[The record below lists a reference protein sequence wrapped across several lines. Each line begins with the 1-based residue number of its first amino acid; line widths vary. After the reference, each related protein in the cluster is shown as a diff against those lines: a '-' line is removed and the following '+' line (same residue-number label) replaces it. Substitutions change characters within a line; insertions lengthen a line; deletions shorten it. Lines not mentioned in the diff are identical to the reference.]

1 MNKGK
6 AILGAFIVGGCMGL
20 LCQLFNICY
29 AFLIPDDALLF
40 GSAIL
45 GLAQNYSSGFAL
57 MTCGLVM
64 MILFIAGILPKVE
77 AFGGFGATIPLF
89 GLVGAV
95 GGSTLGYK
103 AQTGASFVTAFFKG
117 CWPFIRFLL
126 IAFIVTIPLSLL
138 FGMFVKPDLSYVGAV
153 PYVDPTIPENGPMLG
168 AAAAAAFA
176 PVSLCWSFLFTGVL
190 AVIGQLVVF
199 AVKPQM
205 AGVLNILMC
214 GYILGCIISMTGL
227 FPFLSVYGTGGIT
240 APVTG
245 AGEFVFTSVMFG
257 TNLGH
262 IPGMWA
268 TVVVRLVTFCL
279 VITTQFIWG
288 IIAAA
293 IVGARAPL
301 PGSDDAGLAAKDAG

>member
-1 MNKGK
+1 MSKGK
-6 AILGAFIVGGCMGL
+6 VILGTFIVGGCMGL
-20 LCQLFNICY
+20 LCQLLNICY

-40 GSAIL
+40 GSATL

-57 MTCGLVM
+57 VTCGLVM
-64 MILFIAGILPKVE
+64 MLLFITGILPKINDI
-77 AFGGFGATIPLF
+77 GGFGATIPLF

-103 AQTGASFVTAFFKG
+103 GETGASFVTSFFKG
-117 CWPFIRFLL
+117 CWPFIRFLI
-126 IAFIVTIPLSLL
+126 IAFVVTVPLSLL
-138 FGMFVKPDLSYVGAV
+138 YGAFVKPDLSYVGAV
-153 PYVDPTIPENGPMLG
+153 PYIDPTVPENGPALG

-176 PVSLCWSFLFTGVL
+176 PVSLLWSFLFTGVL

-199 AVKPQM
+199 AVKPKM
-205 AGVLNILMC
+205 TGILNILMC
-214 GYILGCIISMTGL
+214 GYMLGCIVSMTGL

-257 TNLGH
+257 SYLGH
-262 IPGMWA
+262 IPGMWT
-268 TVVVRLVTFCL
+268 TVIVRLVTFCL
-279 VITTQFIWG
+279 VVAMQFIWG

-293 IVGARAPL
+293 IVGARGPAPA
-301 PGSDDAGLAAKDAG
+301 PGADADTSGATA

>member
-1 MNKGK
+1 MDKGK
-6 AILGAFIVGGCMGL
+6 TILGAFIVGGCMGL
-20 LCQLFNICY
+20 MCQLINIFY

-40 GSAIL
+40 GSTTL
-45 GLAQNYSSGFAL
+45 GLAQNYSSGFSLA
-57 MTCGLVM
+57 TCGLIM
-64 MILFIAGILPKVE
+64 LILFITGILPKVNE
-77 AFGGFGATIPLF
+77 VGGFGATIPLF

-103 AQTGASFVTAFFKG
+103 AETGASFVTSFLKG
-117 CWPFIRFLL
+117 CWPFMRFLI
-126 IAFIVTIPLSLL
+126 IAFVVTVPLSLI
-138 FGMFVKPDLSYVGAV
+138 FGMVVKPDLSYVGAV
-153 PYVDPTIPENGPMLG
+153 TYLDPTLPESGPALG

-176 PVSLCWSFLFTGVL
+176 PVSLLWSFLFTGVL

-199 AVKPQM
+199 AVKPKM
-205 AGVLNILMC
+205 IGMLNILMC
-214 GYILGCIISMTGL
+214 GYILGCIVSMTGL

-262 IPGMWA
+262 IPGMWT
-268 TVVVRLVTFCL
+268 TVIVRLVTFCL
-279 VITTQFIWG
+279 VITIQFVWG

-293 IVGARAPL
+293 IVGARASASN
-301 PGSDDAGLAAKDAG
+301 SDGAGATAEDTA